1 MIYWKRRLVS
11 YWKNSNSN
19 YWHWK
24 DLTEKLQF
32 FSFLLIIILLHFRK
46 VPILLTQLDCHIHFS
61 VSLPDFFLYLIRL
74 CHCCTSAERCN
85 KKTFLLTGTAFTSSV
100 RISISSFML
109 LENLWLWKSPSLFS
123 ACVSWPSEL
132 AIICQNVWQNGSF
145 LGSFNR
151 TIDYIFSIK
160 ASIKKSFA
168 LVKVSSIWDSW
179 SLFSMYESRHF
190 KKRKL
195 TITVDVAG

>member
-1 MIYWKRRLVS
+1 MTNKFAYCGFFPSLSLQESGFQHKIELEFWPLSIGKVMIYWKRRLVS

-74 CHCCTSAERCN
+74 CHCCTSEERCN
-85 KKTFLLTGTAFTSSV
+85 KKNFFVDWNCFYFFSQDLDQQLNDFGEPLALEVTKFVLCVCILTFRTCNNVPKCLTE
-100 RISISSFML
+100 RIISGKFQPD
-109 LENLWLWKSPSLFS
+109 NWLYFFH
-123 ACVSWPSEL
+123 
-132 AIICQNVWQNGSF
+132 QG
-145 LGSFNR
+145 FN
-151 TIDYIFSIK
+151 
-160 ASIKKSFA
+160 
-168 LVKVSSIWDSW
+168 
-179 SLFSMYESRHF
+179 
-190 KKRKL
+190 
-195 TITVDVAG
+195 